1 MITDFDASSKL
12 PKLGATFAR
21 ANSVSVSVSSSSL
34 VSKTRTMSSGHHSAS
49 ASSEALLSKPFVLK
63 NSRTYINDVN
73 LPYPLPV
80 DLTELHRQSLRTL
93 MLIQLFRVPVCCPT
107 LTVKPPTKVLEVG
120 CGSGF
125 WSMMCHRYFRNR
137 GHSSVSFTGMDISPL
152 ALSSTSGLRRPD
164 QDMKWR
170 FVQHDIRQ
178 TPFPFPNEEFDLIMV
193 KDLSLAITN
202 DMQQKLM
209 DEYIRLLS
217 PGGILEVWES
227 DHTIRLLR
235 PPPPVAPGSSP
246 PATANCPNTANAST
260 STGVAEEET
269 ERASAITMG
278 AYLMS
283 PNTALSAA
291 LNKFLAEYNTWLTRA
306 LELRGICPVPCT
318 LVGPMLLQES
328 DSLTD
333 VRSCRLVVP
342 FSDVRWEKEGI
353 GGVQTHAGA
362 SNNSHGHSHGH
373 SHNHNSSTSKHR
385 SKGRHHSNR
394 TSSGLSPGQMA
405 LRRTALMTVI
415 QEIQALESVL
425 REVNG
430 KSQDEWDTWMGKM
443 MHDLLQENGTSWGE
457 CLEIGAWWAR
467 KR

>member
-1 MITDFDASSKL
+1 MLTDFDAASKL
-12 PKLGATFAR
+12 PKLGATFTR
-21 ANSVSVSVSSSSL
+21 ANSVSVSASSSSL
-34 VSKTRTMSSGHHSAS
+34 VSKTRTMSSSGQHSAS

-63 NSRTYINDVN
+63 NSRTYINDVT

-93 MLIQLFRVPVCCPT
+93 MLIQLFRVPVCCPN
-107 LTVKPPTKVLEVG
+107 LTTKPPTRVLEVG

-137 GHSSVSFTGMDISPL
+137 GHNSVSFTGIDISPL
-152 ALSSTSGLRRPD
+152 SLSSTSGLRRPD

-170 FVQHDIRQ
+170 FIQHDIRI

-227 DHTIRLLR
+227 DHTIRMLR
-235 PPPPVAPGSSP
+235 PPPPIASGSSP
-246 PATANCPNTANAST
+246 PATAAPGAGSISGSTAT
-260 STGVAEEET
+260 TLAEEEAD
-269 ERASAITMG
+269 RASAITMG
-278 AYLMS
+278 AYVMS

-306 LELRGICPVPCT
+306 LELRDICPVPCT

-353 GGVQTHAGA
+353 GGVQNCGGA
-362 SNNSHGHSHGH
+362 NNSHSHSHSH
-373 SHNHNSSTSKHR
+373 SSSKHR
-385 SKGRHHSNR
+385 SKSRHHSGK
-394 TSSGLSPGQMA
+394 TFSGLSPGQMA